1 MSSGLAKPR
10 GAGRRWLLIALAF
23 TALVALGT
31 GVWYFDLAAS
41 LQPERIAS
49 WLRDAGPL
57 GPLVLMALM
66 ITAVVI
72 GPIPTLPISITAGAV
87 FGPWLGF
94 GYAMAGALL
103 GAALS
108 FLIARAVGR
117 EVVGRWVGGHVML
130 CEHCSNRLLFGV
142 VLGARLVPVISFA
155 AVSYGAGLTAMSP
168 GMFMLA
174 TAIGMIPMTWLYVA
188 VGTSLTVSPLWAGIG
203 GVVLIAALLILPR
216 IADRLRSERPADRE

>member
-1 MSSGLAKPR
+1 METAPR
-10 GAGRRWLLIALAF
+10 SRWLLIALFLA
-23 TALVALGT
+23 ALLAAGIA
-31 GVWYFDLAAS
+31 VWWFDLAAF
-41 LQPERIAS
+41 LEPQRIAQ
-49 WLRDAGPL
+49 WLRSAGPL

-72 GPIPTLPISITAGAV
+72 GPIPTVPISVTAGAV

-94 GYAMAGALL
+94 SYAMLGALV

-108 FLIARAVGR
+108 FLIARAAGR
-117 EVVGRWVGGHVML
+117 EVVGRWIGGHVMF

-155 AVSYGAGLTAMSP
+155 AVSYGAGLTAMSL
-168 GMFMLA
+168 GMFTIA
-174 TAIGMIPMTWLYVA
+174 TAIGMVPMTWLYVA

-203 GVVLIAALLILPR
+203 GAVLIALMLILPR
-216 IADRLRSERPADRE
+216 IADRLRGERPGRDD